1 MTKIDDSV
9 ICFYQAGALKMLSVA
24 WPCQSG
30 RVSYRGVKFFEEISL
45 VIKPDFGSDQ
55 EIDVGEKACKT

>member
-1 MTKIDDSV
+1 
-9 ICFYQAGALKMLSVA
+9 MLSVA

-55 EIDVGEKACKT
+55 EIDFGEKASKI